1 LNSSQSSIHEPED
14 GLDNVET
21 SQAGSR
27 SEVGGSLKARV
38 EAILFVAAGPVPTSR
53 LASSLDVTPG
63 KIERALDELREQYE
77 RTGLRIQ
84 VHHSGVQL
92 TTSPEVTDAVERF
105 LESERT
111 TTLSRAA
118 LETLAIIAY
127 QQPTTRPQIDA
138 IRGVNSES
146 SVHTLLR
153 HGLIAD
159 VGRSDSPGRPILYET
174 TPDFLGYFGVSSLDD
189 LPPLPIEEAP
199 PAGLEEEGAAV
210 DEEEAR

>member
-1 LNSSQSSIHEPED
+1 M
-14 GLDNVET
+14 
-21 SQAGSR
+21 
-27 SEVGGSLKARV
+27 
-38 EAILFVAAGPVPTSR
+38 AAGPVPISR
-53 LASSLDVTPG
+53 LASILDVSAGRVEDALG
-63 KIERALDELREQYE
+63 KLRQQYE
-77 RTGLRIQ
+77 NTGLRIQ
-84 VHHSGVQL
+84 AHHSGVQL
-92 TTSPEVTDAVERF
+92 TTSPEVTNAVEQF

-189 LPPLPIEEAP
+189 LPAVPIEEELAKDL
-199 PAGLEEEGAAV
+199 AREGPETQEQE
-210 DEEEAR
+210 DEVR